1 MLSAMRLSQIT
12 RLTLQWLQA
21 VEAGSDE
28 DLDDAEG
35 LLIEHLAVA
44 GNAPD
49 QVDHWLSYSAEMTAS
64 EGETIESVMETEVI
78 LARMQE
84 RIR

>member
-1 MLSAMRLSQIT
+1 MSAMQFSQIT
-12 RLTLQWLQA
+12 QLTLQWLQA

-44 GNAPD
+44 GNTQD
-49 QVDHWLSYSAEMTAS
+49 QVRDWLNYGATLIAYED
-64 EGETIESVMETEVI
+64 ETIESVMETEVI

>member
-1 MLSAMRLSQIT
+1 MRLSQIT

-21 VEAGSDE
+21 VESDSDE
-28 DLDDAEG
+28 DLDNPEG
-35 LLIEHLAVA
+35 LLVEHLAVA

-49 QVDHWLSYSAEMTAS
+49 QVDHWLNYSAEMTAF
-64 EGETIESVMETEVI
+64 EDETIEAVMETEVI
-78 LARMQE
+78 LARIQE